1 MAEILRREILHQF
14 KTLHRT
20 RLNTF
25 KGDENALKVIRAK
38 INEEYRKYKDVTN
51 QGAIKELNKF
61 AQEVEHELRLSVIQ
75 AIEKEPGVYK
85 LRITPNVLL
94 DNATCEDISSSNNSQ
109 SKLVNKKSVCREN
122 IEKS

>member
-1 MAEILRREILHQF
+1 MCACLCKGILHQF

-94 DNATCEDISSSNNSQ
+94 DNATCGDISSSNNSQ

>member
-1 MAEILRREILHQF
+1 MQ
-14 KTLHRT
+14 
-20 RLNTF
+20 
-25 KGDENALKVIRAK
+25 VIRAK

-51 QGAIKELNKF
+51 QDAIKELNKF

-75 AIEKEPGVYK
+75 ATEKEPGVYT

-94 DNATCEDISSSNNSQ
+94 DNATCGDISSSNNSQ
-109 SKLVNKKSVCREN
+109 SKLVNKKSVCGEN